1 MSKLSDFGSEFK
13 QFALRGNMVDLAIG
27 FTVGA
32 AFTVVAKSLVDD
44 IVMPVVGLLLGE
56 SNFNDFYILLKEG
69 VEQPG
74 PYATL
79 ADAQAAGAVTLN
91 FGLFFN
97 AILAFLIM
105 AFVMFFVVR
114 GMNRL
119 DRQLDDLTGEEE
131 APAEPTTRACPY
143 CLSTIPYLATRCPH
157 CTSELTPLANA

>member
-1 MSKLSDFGSEFK
+1 MSKISDFGSEFK
-13 QFALRGNMVDLAIG
+13 DFALRGNMVDLAIG

-32 AFTVVAKSLVDD
+32 AFTTIAKSLVDD

-119 DRQLDDLTGEEE
+119 DRQLDDLTG
-131 APAEPTTRACPY
+131 
-143 CLSTIPYLATRCPH
+143 
-157 CTSELTPLANA
+157 